1 MKQLTLLLLLF
12 TSTIFAQNKGNISG
26 YVYDEFGKPL
36 ASASIEIENTD
47 FKAST
52 DESGFFKIEAIE
64 PKSYNITAKIAGY
77 EEETKFNEIV
87 KSVGNTALIFNLK
100 VDSKVLDEVVIN
112 KNPFK
117 RKKETPLS
125 IQTLSPVEIASYP
138 GGNNDIAKVVQSLPG
153 VSGSVGGFRN
163 DVIIRGGAPN
173 ENVYYLDAIEI
184 PNINHFSTQGSA
196 GGPVGLLNVSFIDG
210 VTLSTSSF
218 ESKYNNV
225 LSGVLQFKQRNG
237 NNKKFQ
243 GNARIS
249 ASEAAFTAEGPL
261 FKKNKENSNTSYL
274 VSVRRSYLQFLFQ
287 AIGLPIRPDYWDYQY
302 KLNHKIDEFNE
313 INFLGIGSIDDFSVK
328 KPKDFSL
335 QQQIVLEQVPIIKQ
349 WSTTAGL
356 SWKKRFKDQS
366 GFMLNSVSTNILN
379 NNFRRFSD
387 NENLQGLYFTNNSRE
402 TEIKFRNEITKNINN
417 WKVVV
422 GFNVE
427 NDSYKN
433 TTAIVNSNLN
443 YQTNFSFLKYGLFA
457 QTSTSVLN
465 DRLDISL
472 GFRTDANTFT
482 TQKNQLL
489 NTLSPRIA
497 LSYALTQDKTWRL
510 NATFGKYFKIQP
522 YTILGFK
529 NSTGD
534 YANKDVDYTN
544 NTHFV
549 LGISKSINPTTQ
561 VSIEGFYKKY
571 NNYAVSIK
579 DGVSLANKG
588 ADFEVLG
595 NEDVITIGAGKTYG
609 LEFLFQ
615 QKLTKN
621 FFGIVSY
628 TLFKS
633 EFSGLNG
640 QFKPSVWDS
649 RHLVSV
655 TAGYK
660 FKRNW
665 ETGIRYRLAGKT
677 PYAPINNPQTLTN
690 YPDIVV
696 DYSQLGNEKIGVYNQ
711 LDFRLDKKW
720 NFKKYALD
728 IFIDAQNLLNQQIPQ
743 PPQYGLDRNETTGQL
758 NTPLKLV
765 QVAEAKSATIPTIG
779 IILDF

>member
-1 MKQLTLLLLLF
+1 MKQLLF
-12 TSTIFAQNKGNISG
+12 LFLFSTSLFAQNKGTISG
-26 YVYDEFGKPL
+26 YVFDEFGKAL
-36 ASASIEIENTD
+36 NEASISIENTD
-47 FKAST
+47 FSATS
-52 DESGFFKIEAIE
+52 DENGFFKIKDVD
-64 PKSYNITAKIAGY
+64 PKSYNISVKLFGY
-77 EEETKFNEIV
+77 EQEIKFNEIV
-87 KSVGNTALIFNLK
+87 KSVGNTEIIFNLK
-100 VDSKVLDEVVIN
+100 STSNKLEEVVVT
-112 KNPFK
+112 KTPFK

-125 IQTLSPVEIASYP
+125 IQSLSPVEIASYP

-153 VSGSVGGFRN
+153 VSGAVGGFRN

-237 NNKKFQ
+237 SNKKFQ

-249 ASEAAFTAEGPL
+249 ASEAALTVEGPL
-261 FKKNKENSNTSYL
+261 FKKDKESSNTSYL

-287 AIGLPIRPDYWDYQY
+287 LIGLPIRPNYWDYQY
-302 KLNHKIDEFNE
+302 KLNHKIDEYNE

-328 KPKDFSL
+328 RPKDFSL
-335 QQQIVLEQVPIIKQ
+335 QQEIVLEQVPIIKQ

-366 GFMLNSVSTNILN
+366 GFMINSISTNILN

-402 TEIKFRNEITKNINN
+402 TEIKFRNEITKNYNN
-417 WKVVV
+417 WKVVA
-422 GFNVE
+422 GLNVE
-427 NDSYKN
+427 NAIYENK
-433 TTAIVNSNLN
+433 TAIANPLLN
-443 YQTNFSFLKYGLFA
+443 YDSKINFIKYGLFA
-457 QTSTSVLN
+457 QTSNSFFN
-465 DRLDISL
+465 DKLDFSF
-472 GFRTDANTFT
+472 GFRVDANTFT
-482 TQKNQLL
+482 TQKNQLF
-489 NTLSPRIA
+489 NTFSPRLA
-497 LSYALTQDKTWRL
+497 LSLALTEEKDWRL
-510 NATFGKYFKIQP
+510 NATIGKYFKIQP
-522 YTILGFK
+522 YTILGYKDNLNQFI
-529 NSTGD
+529 
-534 YANKDVDYTN
+534 NKDVEYTT

-549 LGISKSINPTTQ
+549 IGVSKNINQTTQ
-561 VSIEGFYKKY
+561 VSVEGFYKKY
-571 NNYAVSIK
+571 SNYAVSIK

-595 NEDVITIGAGKTYG
+595 NEDVVTSGEGKTYG
-609 LEFLFQ
+609 MEVLYQ

-633 EFSGLNG
+633 EFSGLDG
-640 QFKPSVWDS
+640 KFKPSVWDS
-649 RHLVSV
+649 RHLISV

-665 ETGIRYRLAGKT
+665 ETGIRYRFAGKT
-677 PYAPINNPQTLTN
+677 PYAPVNQAQTLVN
-690 YPDIVV
+690 YPEIIV
-696 DYSQLGNEKIGVYNQ
+696 DYNQLGQEKIGVFSQ

-728 IFIDAQNLLNQQIPQ
+728 VFIDVQNLLNQQIPQ
-743 PPQYGLDRNETTGQL
+743 FPSYGLDRNETTGQINL
-758 NTPLKLV
+758 PNKLV
-765 QVAEAKSATIPTIG
+765 QVPDAKSASIPTIG